1 VTDGVAVDG
10 TFERDAPAVSGV
22 GTGGGGLVGRC
33 PERGEGEK
41 ENEEKGWT
49 HWEPVELVRRVPIG
63 DNIIRE
69 NVENFR
75 DLFLL
80 SVRDKKVQ
88 A

>member
-1 VTDGVAVDG
+1 
-10 TFERDAPAVSGV
+10 
-22 GTGGGGLVGRC
+22 
-33 PERGEGEK
+33 
-41 ENEEKGWT
+41 
-49 HWEPVELVRRVPIG
+49 VELVRRVPIG